1 VNSDVHPAIV
11 ALVLMLTAIAIA
23 LWIWGSDL
31 ATGIGGPAELRS
43 DPRGHHFIQIQ
54 NYLVEHDADGDYVET
69 HDLSAIDVELFLGTY
84 AFFSNGDLLLR
95 RGPDPRSFGDNVR
108 AFQRRTNEQSIIPE
122 KPDSG
127 LFRCDLDV
135 DSCERFGASGIDFK
149 AAHGVF
155 IDWRSDVVYIT
166 DTTRHLLRKYSADG
180 IELRLPVG
188 GFKFPNQLLMHDDKL
203 LVANT
208 NHHTIDMLNT
218 GNSTFGE
225 RIEKIDVVPT
235 LAKSHG
241 QEWPSHFARVGSEWW
256 VNNMQNGMN
265 LGGVYIFDDT
275 WQFDRKVDLP
285 VDADPISILP
295 LSDEVWVSD
304 WNDNRVRRFTTA
316 GRALPDL
323 ESAGL
328 DAILTASRLE
338 RRKYEMVSY
347 SGIGLIVFVLL
358 GLMVRALAVSM
369 NKGPVGASR
378 QKAAEDLP
386 VSTSVLHL
394 EPDSKALRKMATAAR
409 IAGGLLLSTVALLGF
424 ILITYEEPALGLWI
438 IVPVIG
444 MFAIL
449 ALIVWTTRGNT
460 GTAINLKG
468 NVITLRD
475 HVGRE
480 SSCPIH
486 EVRYD
491 ETAIA
496 THDAVVFLGRPM
508 AAVYERRLLEEQ
520 LIPRLA
526 DANKVGPLKMMQ
538 IFIKLRH
545 PQGVTTVIAVIT
557 LVIYAI
563 WAIAVRQMV
572 K

>member
-1 VNSDVHPAIV
+1 VNSDVHPAIA

-23 LWIWGSDL
+23 VWMWGSDM
-31 ATGIGGPAELRS
+31 AASIGGPAELRS

-54 NYLVEHDADGDYVET
+54 NHLVEHDADGDYVET
-69 HDLSAIDVELFLGTY
+69 HDLAAMDVELFLGTY
-84 AFFSNGDLLLR
+84 AFFSNGDILLR
-95 RGPDPRSFGDNVR
+95 RGPDPRSIGDNVR
-108 AFQRRTNEQSIIPE
+108 AFQRKTNERSITPE
-122 KPDSG
+122 TLDSG
-127 LFRCDLDV
+127 LFRCDLEV
-135 DSCERFGASGIDFK
+135 AACERFGATGIDFK
-149 AAHGVF
+149 AAHGIF
-155 IDWRSDVVYIT
+155 IDWRSDEVYIT

-180 IELRLPVG
+180 TELTQPVG

-208 NHHTIDMLNT
+208 NHHTIDILSPR
-218 GNSTFGE
+218 NSLFGD

-241 QEWPSHFARVGSEWW
+241 QEWPSHFARVGSQWW
-256 VNNMQNGMN
+256 VNNMQNDMN
-265 LGGVYIFDDT
+265 QGGLYIFDHT

-304 WNDNRVRRFTTA
+304 WNNDSVRRFTTA

-347 SGIGLIVFVLL
+347 SGIALIIFVLL
-358 GLMVRALAVSM
+358 GLMVRALAVTM
-369 NKGPVGASR
+369 NKGPVGASL
-378 QKAAEDLP
+378 KEPTENLP
-386 VSTSVLHL
+386 ASTSVLHL
-394 EPDSKALRKMATAAR
+394 EPDSKALRKMATAVR
-409 IAGGLLLSTVALLGF
+409 IAGLLLLSIVALLGF
-424 ILITYEEPALGLWI
+424 ILITYDEPALALWMI
-438 IVPVIG
+438 LPVIG
-444 MFAIL
+444 LLGIL
-449 ALIVWTTRGNT
+449 ALIDWTTRGNT
-460 GTAINLKG
+460 GTAISLKG

-491 ETAIA
+491 NTAIA
-496 THDAVVFLGRPM
+496 THDAVVFLGRPT
-508 AAVYERRLLEEQ
+508 AAVYDRGLLKEQ

-538 IFIKLRH
+538 ILIELRH
-545 PQGVTTVIAVIT
+545 PQGVTTFIAVIT
-557 LVIYAI
+557 LIIYAI
-563 WAIAVRQMV
+563 WAIAVRQIV
-572 K
+572 